1 MSVAPGARAWDSDDD
16 DDADV
21 REDEYAAADD
31 ALAPEETCARIERL
45 AVAHARALLLPPSPL
60 SPPSRERATRDAAAV
75 EFAIRD
81 VRAAVYAPGAGAD
94 AGAYRLPANAATTR
108 VRLHDARR
116 PAAYAR
122 LWKLLATVHHHLSE
136 RRAITQ
142 RALYYLLCAR
152 HPKLFPPGR
161 ARLVA
166 AALRDAV
173 TLLNCTRAAMGVTSA
188 SRGQVAG
195 RVAILT
201 PEDGVWRDFSDASA
215 HFVVPG
221 DVRAVER
228 ARLRS
233 DARFVLIVEKD
244 AAFDKLCRE
253 RIHARV
259 PCVLVTAKGFP
270 DLATRAFLKKF
281 ASEFP
286 RVPMLALVDWNP
298 SGLLILRTYRAGSSG
313 GALEASR
320 YALDVKW
327 LGVRRADLERVDAR
341 ARQPLTELDKAKI
354 KNMLAAETGASQASE
369 LRAMLE
375 SGMKAEIESLYP
387 EADGGVFTLS
397 EFVVSKYLR
406 GDYF

>member
-1 MSVAPGARAWDSDDD
+1 MRVLFLFLFLFLFLS
-16 DDADV
+16 
-21 REDEYAAADD
+21 
-31 ALAPEETCARIERL
+31 RL
-45 AVAHARALLLPPSPL
+45 AHVALPPP
-60 SPPSRERATRDAAAV
+60 AA
-75 EFAIRD
+75 IS
-81 VRAAVYAPGAGAD
+81 
-94 AGAYRLPANAATTR
+94 
-108 VRLHDARR
+108 RR

-298 SGLLILRTYRAGSSG
+298 SGLLILRTYRAGSGG

-354 KNMLAAETGASQASE
+354 KNMLAAETGTGEGGNAQLSQRSSQTAGPASQAPTQSQQSHSQSPSASTPSRDSASQASE

>member
-1 MSVAPGARAWDSDDD
+1 MRVLFLFLFLFLFLS
-16 DDADV
+16 
-21 REDEYAAADD
+21 
-31 ALAPEETCARIERL
+31 RL
-45 AVAHARALLLPPSPL
+45 AHVALPPP
-60 SPPSRERATRDAAAV
+60 AA
-75 EFAIRD
+75 IS
-81 VRAAVYAPGAGAD
+81 
-94 AGAYRLPANAATTR
+94 
-108 VRLHDARR
+108 RR

-298 SGLLILRTYRAGSSG
+298 SGLLILRTYRAGSGG

-354 KNMLAAETGASQASE
+354 KNMLAAGNGYGRGRQRTAVAA
-369 LRAMLE
+369 LF
-375 SGMKAEIESLYP
+375 
-387 EADGGVFTLS
+387 AD
-397 EFVVSKYLR
+397 R
-406 GDYF
+406 GDRRLRRRRSRNNRTRSRRPRRRPRATARRKRASCVRCSSPG